1 VFYHGGGW
9 VTGNLDTEDHLCR
22 TICGRADVVV
32 VSGSYRKFP
41 SIKFPENIQDCYDG
55 FQWVRNLSTT
65 KLPISTDV
73 TFRHTNMQ
81 ATSAQIKANS

>member
-1 VFYHGGGW
+1 
-9 VTGNLDTEDHLCR
+9 VTGELDTEDHLCR

-55 FQWVRNLSTT
+55 FQWVRSLSTNEM
-65 KLPISTDV
+65 SNFTDGA
-73 TFRHTNMQ
+73 TRHTNTQ
-81 ATSAQIKANS
+81 ATSAQIQADS